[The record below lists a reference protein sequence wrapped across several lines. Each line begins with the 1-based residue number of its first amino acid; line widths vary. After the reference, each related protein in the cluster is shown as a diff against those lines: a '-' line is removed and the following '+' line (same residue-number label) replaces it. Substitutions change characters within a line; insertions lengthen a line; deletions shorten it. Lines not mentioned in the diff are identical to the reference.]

1 VRFEVAVRK
10 HGLCGEK
17 KPLRTDLFAPPQG
30 PQLRL
35 L

>member
-10 HGLCGEK
+10 HGLNKEK
-17 KPLRTDLFAPPQG
+17 SKLRTDLFRPPQG